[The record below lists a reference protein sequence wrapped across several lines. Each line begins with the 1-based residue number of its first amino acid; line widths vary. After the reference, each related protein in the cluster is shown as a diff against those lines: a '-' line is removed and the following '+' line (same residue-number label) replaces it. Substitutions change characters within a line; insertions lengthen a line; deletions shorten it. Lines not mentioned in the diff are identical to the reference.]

1 MIKRNI
7 NSNGLFCEN
16 EFMRCL
22 RVGMA
27 QINPVVGDLSG
38 NRKKIL
44 HDIQKAR
51 ATGIQILAF
60 PELAVTGYPP
70 KDLLLKP
77 KFIRKNIDVI
87 HSILPETEG
96 ICVII
101 GYVDLADDLYNAAA
115 ILHDGRWIGTQ
126 HKICLPNYDVF
137 DENRY
142 FQAGT
147 TSTLFDL
154 DCALVGVNICEDI
167 WFPGGSTMAMATSG
181 AEVVINISAS
191 PFHAG
196 KGGMRKQMISTRAK
210 DNLVFILFNNL
221 VGGQDDLVFDGR
233 SMIANP
239 AGRIITTGRPFAE
252 DLVTADLNLSEVRQ
266 HRLKSPRNRRNVLKA
281 GMTGNFL
288 PVIVSEGKTAKP
300 RKNHCR
306 RKVDLR
312 TNPFLIQPS
321 KEIYNPYEEIYGALQ
336 LGLAD
341 YVGKNSFKKVIIG
354 ISGGIDSALTAALAV
369 DALGAANVLGVAMP
383 SGISSSESLEDARGL
398 AKNLRFPLEV
408 IPIEKIFETFLTD
421 LAGPLQGRKRDTT
434 EENIQ
439 ARIRGILLMALS
451 NKFGYLVLST
461 GNKSEVAVGYATLYG
476 DMAGGLAVLSDVP
489 KTLVYKLAGYRNGLG
504 KKQVIPQRILTKPPS
519 AELAPGQ
526 KDSDTLPDYDI
537 LDGILHA
544 YIERDESADEITA
557 RGYDKTVVLDVI
569 RKIDRNEYKRQQAAP
584 GIRITPR
591 AVGSGRRLPIT
602 NKYRG

>member
-1 MIKRNI
+1 
-7 NSNGLFCEN
+7 
-16 EFMRCL
+16 MRCL

-27 QINPVVGDLSG
+27 QINPVVGDLTG

-44 HDIQKAR
+44 DNIRKAR
-51 ATGIQILAF
+51 KQGVQLLTF
-60 PELAVTGYPP
+60 PELVVTGYPP

-77 KFIRKNIDVI
+77 KFIRKNIDI
-87 HSILPETEG
+87 IDSILPETEG

-101 GYVDLADDLYNAAA
+101 GFVDIAEDLYNAAA
-115 ILHDGRWIGTQ
+115 ILHDGKWIGTQ
-126 HKICLPNYDVF
+126 HKIYLPNYDVF

-147 TSTLFDL
+147 TSTLYDL
-154 DCALVGVNICEDI
+154 DCALFGVNICEDI
-167 WFPGGSTMAMATSG
+167 WFPGGPTMEMAKSG
-181 AEVVINISAS
+181 AEIVINISAS

-210 DNLVFILFNNL
+210 DNLTFVLFNNL
-221 VGGQDDLVFDGR
+221 IGGQDDLVFDGR
-233 SMIANP
+233 SMIADP
-239 AGRIITTGRPFAE
+239 EGRIVITGRSFAE
-252 DLVTADLNLSEVRQ
+252 DLILADLNLSEVRQ
-266 HRLKSPRNRRNVLKA
+266 HRLKSPRNRRNVLEAKMA
-281 GMTGNFL
+281 GNLL
-288 PVIVSEGKTAKP
+288 PVIVSEGKTKP
-300 RKNHCR
+300 FRKRSCR
-306 RKVDLR
+306 QKINVR
-312 TNPFLIQPS
+312 TNPFLLKPS
-321 KEIYNPYEEIYGALQ
+321 EEIYNPYEEVYAALK

-341 YVGKNSFKKVIIG
+341 YAGKNAFKKVIIG

-369 DALGAANVLGVAMP
+369 DALGASNVVGVAMP
-383 SGISSSESLEDARGL
+383 SGISSPESLDDARTL
-398 AKNLRFPLEV
+398 AENLHFPLKV
-408 IPIEKIFETFLTD
+408 IDIEEIFQTFLAT
-421 LAGPLQGRKRDTT
+421 LANPFQGTKRDTT

-489 KTLVYKLAGYRNGLG
+489 KTLVYKLADYRNGLG
-504 KKQVIPQRILTKPPS
+504 EEPVIPRRILTKPPS

-526 KDSDTLPDYDI
+526 KDSDTLPDYEI

-544 YIERDESADEITA
+544 YIELDHGTDEIVA
-557 RGYDKTVVLDVI
+557 RGYDRAIVNDVI
-569 RKIDRNEYKRQQAAP
+569 RMIDRNEYKRQQAAP

-591 AVGSGRRLPIT
+591 AFGSGRRLPIT